1 MLDSRALAVKEFP
14 LFGCIFSITLTVAVY
29 AKQRWPGDSRKRVDY
44 DAHATPPTEHRPPR
58 RGRLRMPDGIPASTA
73 TQAMP
78 RPWSA
83 WRVPRKYIN
92 IFRVSLIERMAYRG
106 DFLLGTILRFFPVIT
121 TILLWKAVYAGTEGQ
136 DKRIAGFSENKMIA
150 YLLLIHISRMF
161 SSMPGLSASIARD
174 IREGTLKKYLLQPLD
189 MIGYLLS
196 YRAAHKVAYIT
207 TSAAPYAG
215 LFLLCSDYFVGQW
228 PNPLTL
234 LAYIASLLL
243 AFVIGFFFEAS
254 MGMVGFWFL
263 EVTSLLWVVNT
274 VNYFVSGQM
283 FPLDMLGPPWDT
295 ILKWMPFQY
304 LAYFPAIVFL
314 GKIQGGELIEGL
326 LMELGWAVVLIG
338 LSRWLFARGLRRY
351 SAYGG

>member
-1 MLDSRALAVKEFP
+1 
-14 LFGCIFSITLTVAVY
+14 VA
-29 AKQRWPGDSRKRVDY
+29 G
-44 DAHATPPTEHRPPR
+44 E
-58 RGRLRMPDGIPASTA
+58 
-73 TQAMP
+73 TQALP
-78 RPWSA
+78 ESTWWGQTVV
-83 WRVPRKYIN
+83 WRAVRKYVN

-121 TILLWKAVYAGTEGQ
+121 TILLWKAVFAGNQ
-136 DKRIAGFSENKMIA
+136 QKPIAGFTENRMIA

-161 SSMPGLSASIARD
+161 SSMPGLSGAIARD

-215 LFLLCSDYFVGQW
+215 LFLFCSGYFVGLW
-228 PNPLTL
+228 PDALTL

-243 AFVIGFFFEAS
+243 AFLIGFFFEAS

-283 FPLDMLGPPWDT
+283 FPLDLLGPPWNT
-295 ILKWMPFQY
+295 ILKWLPFQY
-304 LAYFPAIVFL
+304 LAYFPAVVFL
-314 GKIQGGELIEGL
+314 GEVQGQALVEGL
-326 LMELGWAVVLIG
+326 LMELAWAAVLIV

>member
-1 MLDSRALAVKEFP
+1 MSVQDVAQAQLNTGETPFWHRVLRA
-14 LFGCIFSITLTVAVY
+14 I
-29 AKQRWPGDSRKRVDY
+29 
-44 DAHATPPTEHRPPR
+44 
-58 RGRLRMPDGIPASTA
+58 
-73 TQAMP
+73 
-78 RPWSA
+78 
-83 WRVPRKYIN
+83 RKYFN
-92 IFRVSLIERMAYRG
+92 IFRVSLIERAAYRG

-121 TILLWKAVYAGTEGQ
+121 TILLWSAVFKGTDQ
-136 DKRIAGFSENKMIA
+136 HRIAGFSEQRMIA

-161 SSMPGLSASIARD
+161 SSMPGLSGTIARD

-196 YRAAHKVAYIT
+196 CRAAHKVAYIT

-215 LFLLCSDYFVGQW
+215 LFLLCSGYFVGLW
-228 PNPLTL
+228 PDALTL
-234 LAYIASLLL
+234 LAYAASLLL
-243 AFVIGFFFEAS
+243 AFVIGFFFEAA

-274 VNYFVSGQM
+274 VNYFISGQM
-283 FPLDMLGPPWDT
+283 FPLDLLGPPWDT

-304 LAYFPAIVFL
+304 MAYFPAIVFL
-314 GKIQGGELIEGL
+314 REVQGRALVEGL
-326 LMELGWAVVLIG
+326 LMELVWAVVLIV

>member
-1 MLDSRALAVKEFP
+1 VSLETSSLVEVSRTQLLTRAL
-14 LFGCIFSITLTVAVY
+14 
-29 AKQRWPGDSRKRVDY
+29 
-44 DAHATPPTEHRPPR
+44 
-58 RGRLRMPDGIPASTA
+58 
-73 TQAMP
+73 
-78 RPWSA
+78 
-83 WRVPRKYIN
+83 RKYTN

-121 TILLWKAVYAGTEGQ
+121 TILLWQAVFAGNDQ
-136 DKRIAGFSENKMIA
+136 HRIAGFSEHRMIA

-161 SSMPGLSASIARD
+161 SSMPGLSATIARD

-207 TSAAPYAG
+207 TSAGPYAG
-215 LFLLCSDYFVGQW
+215 LFLLCSGYFVGLW
-228 PNPLTL
+228 PDVLTL
-234 LAYIASLLL
+234 LAYLASLIL
-243 AFVIGFFFEAS
+243 AFLIGFFFETC
-254 MGMVGFWFL
+254 MGMAGFWFL

-283 FPLDMLGPPWDT
+283 FPLDLLGHPWDT
-295 ILKWMPFQY
+295 LLKWLPFQY
-304 LAYFPAIVFL
+304 LAYFPAVVFL
-314 GKIQGGELIEGL
+314 REVEGEALVNGL
-326 LMELGWAVVLIG
+326 LLELSWAVVLIL

>member
-1 MLDSRALAVKEFP
+1 MSVQDVAQ
-14 LFGCIFSITLTVAVY
+14 TLMKMGEASL
-29 AKQRWPGDSRKRVDY
+29 W
-44 DAHATPPTEHRPPR
+44 
-58 RGRLRMPDGIPASTA
+58 LRMRRA
-73 TQAMP
+73 
-78 RPWSA
+78 
-83 WRVPRKYIN
+83 VRKYVN
-92 IFRVSLIERMAYRG
+92 IFRVSLIERTTYRG

-121 TILLWKAVYAGTEGQ
+121 TVLLWSAVFKGTQ
-136 DKRIAGFSENKMIA
+136 QHRIAGFSEQRMIA

-161 SSMPGLSASIARD
+161 SSMPGLSATIARD

-207 TSAAPYAG
+207 TSAGPYAG
-215 LFLLCSDYFVGQW
+215 LFLLCSGYFVGLW
-228 PNPLTL
+228 PDALTL
-234 LAYIASLLL
+234 LAYAASLLL
-243 AFVIGFFFEAS
+243 AFVIGFFFEAA

-274 VNYFVSGQM
+274 VNYFISGQM
-283 FPLDMLGPPWDT
+283 FPLDLLGPPWDT

-314 GKIQGGELIEGL
+314 REVQGRALVEGL
-326 LMELGWAVVLIG
+326 LMELAWAVVLIL

>member
-1 MLDSRALAVKEFP
+1 MQATMSTLLSALP
-14 LFGCIFSITLTVAVY
+14 RTWWITV
-29 AKQRWPGDSRKRVDY
+29 
-44 DAHATPPTEHRPPR
+44 
-58 RGRLRMPDGIPASTA
+58 
-73 TQAMP
+73 
-78 RPWSA
+78 
-83 WRVPRKYIN
+83 RKYVN

-106 DFLLGTILRFFPVIT
+106 DFLLGTVLRFFPVIT
-121 TILLWKAVYAGTEGQ
+121 TILLWQAVFKGTDQRQIG
-136 DKRIAGFSENKMIA
+136 GFSENKMIA

-161 SSMPGLSASIARD
+161 SSMPGLSGSIARD
-174 IREGTLKKYLLQPLD
+174 IRGGTLKKYLIQPLD

-207 TSAAPYAG
+207 TSAGPYAA
-215 LFLLCSDYFVGQW
+215 LFLICSGYFVDLW
-228 PNPLTL
+228 PDPLTL

-254 MGMVGFWFL
+254 MGMVGFWLL

-295 ILKWMPFQY
+295 ILKWLPFQY

-314 GKIQGGELIEGL
+314 GKVQGTALVEGL
-326 LMELGWAVVLIG
+326 LMELGWAVVLIV